1 MNLNLDELRKEIN
14 DIDGEMN
21 GLFLRRMEICKKIAL
36 YKKEN
41 DLPVMQSGREQQVI
55 DRIRA
60 ASPESMADAS
70 ALLFTEIMDI
80 SKCLQAEELSKE
92 KVYEKPAVFRPEN
105 AEVIACQGT
114 SGAYAETACIKL
126 FGENKPIRFVTGF
139 KDVVDL
145 VERDRAD
152 YGILPLENSTVG
164 SIEETYDLM
173 ASHDFYITNI
183 IRVEITHCFAVKQDT
198 DPADVRKVYSKKEA
212 LAQCSNF
219 LKNSGCEPAEYTNTA
234 LAAEMVRDSTDNTIG
249 CICSKS
255 CALKN
260 GLKIVEEH
268 AADAYPNFTRF
279 ICFSKKFSAPEG
291 ANTISVSFS
300 VPHAPGGLYR
310 ILTKFAVY
318 GLNLKKIVNKT
329 LAGKDFE
336 AIIFLDFDGSYE
348 NRKVAAF
355 LDDLKS
361 RMGYFKF
368 LGNFSEIY

>member
-1 MNLNLDELRKEIN
+1 MKLDDLRKEIN
-14 DIDGEMN
+14 DIDGEMLQ
-21 GLFLRRMEICKKIAL
+21 LFLKRMEICKSIAL

-41 DLPVMQSGREQQVI
+41 DLPIMQEGREQQVI
-55 DRIRA
+55 DKVRA
-60 ASPESMADAS
+60 ASPEHMADA
-70 ALLFTEIMDI
+70 AAVMFTEVMDI
-80 SKCLQAEELSKE
+80 SKCLQSE
-92 KVYEKPAVFRPEN
+92 VYTWGRIYEKPEIFHPEN
-105 AEVIACQGT
+105 AQVIACQGT
-114 SGAYAETACIKL
+114 SGAYAEAACIKL

-145 VERDRAD
+145 VERGCAD
-152 YGILPLENSTVG
+152 FGILPLENSTVG
-164 SIEETYDLM
+164 SIEETYNLM
-173 ASHDFYITNI
+173 ANHDFYITNI
-183 IRVEITHCFAVKQDT
+183 VRVEITHCFAVKPDT

-212 LAQCSNF
+212 LAQCSNYI
-219 LKNSGCEPAEYTNTA
+219 KNCGYEPAEYTNTA

-255 CALKN
+255 CAEKN

-279 ICFSKKFSAPEG
+279 ICFSKKFMAPEG

-300 VPHAPGGLYR
+300 VPHTPGGLYR

-336 AIIFLDFDGSYE
+336 AIIFLDFDGSYA

-361 RMGYFKF
+361 GMGYFKF